1 MPELMCPVC
10 GQPLTLEGKTYR
22 CEKGHCFDCAKSGY
36 VNLLPPAPG
45 GKRHGDDKLMVKART
60 DFLDK
65 GYYDPLARAVAC
77 CVEDCHVNHLH
88 IVDAGCGEGKYTVDV
103 LNHLAACGKTADIV
117 GIDISKEALICAA
130 RRSKEL
136 KLCVASTAHMPLADG
151 CADVVLNI
159 FSPMMA
165 GEFARVLKPAGRL
178 ICVVPLEKHLWEL
191 KRLIYDTPYENP
203 APTVELNRFTLIERQ
218 DLRYEIELDSGEN
231 IANLFKMTPYYYKT
245 GAEDQKKAE
254 TASHLKTAVEFGV
267 LVYGKAP
274 EAQP

>member
-10 GQPLTLEGKTYR
+10 GQPLILEGKTYR
-22 CEKGHCFDCAKSGY
+22 CETGHCFDCAKSGY
-36 VNLLPPAPG
+36 VNLLPPAPS

-65 GYYDPLARAVAC
+65 GYYDPLAREIARCVA
-77 CVEDCHVNHLH
+77 DCKAEHLH

-103 LNHLAACGKTADIV
+103 LSHLTEQGKTADIV

-130 RRSKEL
+130 RRSKAL

-159 FSPMMA
+159 FSPLMA
-165 GEFARVLKPAGRL
+165 EEFARVLKPDGRL

-203 APTVELNRFTLIERQ
+203 APAVELNGFTLIERQ
-218 DLRYEIELDSGEN
+218 DLCYEIELNGGED

-245 GAEDQKKAE
+245 GVEDQKKAE
-254 TASHLKTAVEFGV
+254 SAEYLRTSIEFGV
-267 LVYGKAP
+267 FVYRKNG
-274 EAQP
+274 EAR